1 MKLNDV
7 RTLFCWKTYNRASG
21 NNLWFNYPM
30 LDAEGND
37 IIMLVEKGAIYTY
50 MIPPILL

>member
-1 MKLNDV
+1 
-7 RTLFCWKTYNRASG
+7 
-21 NNLWFNYPM
+21 M

-50 MIPPILL
+50 MIPPILLWPHKFGLFLLLSIVKNVKI